1 MTLIDKIV
9 EKEFAMFTTVNQGH
23 ERADCQDDW
32 PTFSVMR
39 KSQFS
44 AYDTATLESYWQDLL
59 TAEAMHRNLITEKY
73 AWMMKKTAPAEFA
86 ELAHLLPAVS
96 EKKKQ
101 LIQDILKIYRQW
113 TDDFR
118 LSYPRLS
125 GHGRSLDDDSH
136 SPLGATSSM
145 TYMEGELLTCS
156 ENTLK
161 ALYDHQ
167 CRLLACK
174 KNMVIMIMT
183 STVQAYGYA
192 SLDDAEAR
200 MSL

>member
-1 MTLIDKIV
+1 MTLIDTIV

-23 ERADCQDDW
+23 ARADCQDDW
-32 PTFSVMR
+32 PTFSIMR

-44 AYDTATLESYWQDLL
+44 AYDMATLESYWQDLL
-59 TAEAMHRNLITEKY
+59 AAEAAHRNLVTEKY

-86 ELAHLLPAVS
+86 KIAHLLPAVS
-96 EKKKQ
+96 EAKKQ

-113 TDDFR
+113 TEEFSV
-118 LSYPRLS
+118 SYPKLS

-156 ENTLK
+156 ENTLN
-161 ALYDHQ
+161 ALYAHQ
-167 CRLLACK
+167 SRLLARRE
-174 KNMVIMIMT
+174 NMVLTIMT
-183 STVQAYGYA
+183 ATVQAYGYA

-200 MSL
+200 M